1 MNIIET
7 QNLTKTYGDFTAV
20 SHLNLHIR
28 KGSVYGFLGPNGAGK
43 STTMK
48 ICLLYTS
55 YADYD
60 IWNNDDCFLCALQY
74 CRQHFGI
81 PPCAENL

>member
-1 MNIIET
+1 MKRIYN
-7 QNLTKTYGDFTAV
+7 KF
-20 SHLNLHIR
+20 
-28 KGSVYGFLGPNGAGK
+28 KG
-43 STTMK
+43 
-48 ICLLYTS
+48 YTLEDCDCRCRLFCS
-55 YADYD
+55 YAAAYADYD

>member
-1 MNIIET
+1 MKSAAKEMCIRDRRNPDYAGK
-7 QNLTKTYGDFTAV
+7 QLFHSGLYGYGLVYDPGAV
-20 SHLNLHIR
+20 SYTHL
-28 KGSVYGFLGPNGAGK
+28 AA
-43 STTMK
+43 
-48 ICLLYTS
+48 

-81 PPCAENL
+81 PLCAENL